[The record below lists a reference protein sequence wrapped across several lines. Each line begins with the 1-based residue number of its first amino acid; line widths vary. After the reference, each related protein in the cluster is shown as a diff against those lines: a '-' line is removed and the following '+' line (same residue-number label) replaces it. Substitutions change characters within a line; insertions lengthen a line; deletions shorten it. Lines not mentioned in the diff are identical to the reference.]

1 VFSLALSLVT
11 GNVGGTTKKVIA
23 SAVIFVGVAV
33 GNIVGPYA
41 FIESGESTTLRLY
54 VSTDIFAEAP
64 TYTTG
69 IVVCMI
75 SRIAEVCLPFVRSN
89 HADD

>member
-1 VFSLALSLVT
+1 MFSLALSLVT

-41 FIESGESTTLRLY
+41 FIESGESTTLRLCVITESSQRRRPTRQ
-54 VSTDIFAEAP
+54 VSSFA
-64 TYTTG
+64 
-69 IVVCMI
+69 
-75 SRIAEVCLPFVRSN
+75 
-89 HADD
+89 

>member
-1 VFSLALSLVT
+1 
-11 GNVGGTTKKVIA
+11 VGGTTKKVIA

-41 FIESGESTTLRLY
+41 FIESGESVTQRLY
-54 VSTDIFAEAP
+54 VRADTFAEAP

-75 SRIAEVCLPFVRSN
+75 SRIAEVCLPFVRSKQ
-89 HADD
+89 ADD

>member
-1 VFSLALSLVT
+1 LQVNILHQLRTALIADFTGASNAVFSLALSLVT

-41 FIESGESTTLRLY
+41 FIESGEYINKGMR
-54 VSTDIFAEAP
+54 
-64 TYTTG
+64 
-69 IVVCMI
+69 
-75 SRIAEVCLPFVRSN
+75 
-89 HADD
+89 